1 MQRGSI
7 VKVPVQLD
15 KDFVHVDKETQRVF
29 LSGTGAELYSRAAR
43 QEFVFL
49 ARSQQAYYCT
59 HPEGGSTVY
68 KFAHVYPV
76 KVRAYATQS
85 QSTQSLK
92 RALKF
97 APCKVEQ
104 LSLFS

>member
-15 KDFVHVDKETQRVF
+15 KQFEHTDKESGRVF
-29 LSGTGAELYSRAAR
+29 LSGTGKELYSRAAR

-68 KFAHVYPV
+68 KFAKVYPV
-76 KVRAYATQS
+76 RVRAYVTHS
-85 QSTQSLK
+85 PSTQSLR

-97 APCKVEQ
+97 APRKVEQ
-104 LSLFS
+104 LSLF

>member
-15 KDFVHVDKETQRVF
+15 KTYTHTDAESGRVF
-29 LSGTGAELYSRAAR
+29 LEGTGKELYARAAK

-49 ARSQQAYYCT
+49 ARSQRAYYCT

-68 KFAHVYPV
+68 KFAKVYPV
-76 KVRAYATQS
+76 KVRPFVTQS
-85 QSTQSLK
+85 QSTQSLR
-92 RALKF
+92 RALRS
-97 APCKVEQ
+97 APVKVEQ
-104 LSLFS
+104 LSLF